1 MANTYRYFHL
11 YRAFVFPFNPILADV
26 NDFELELRLYLKS
39 LDTGELSDP
48 LKESHRWTDDKYLGQ
63 IGLILA
69 TMASGVQFSNLSHVS
84 RAHISRDLS
93 MWNEYPANQAC
104 TNRRD
109 SSQGFP
115 IASTC

>member
-11 YRAFVFPFNPILADV
+11 YRAFVFPFNPILADI

-69 TMASGVQFSNLSHVS
+69 TMASGVQFSDLSHVS

-93 MWNEYPANQAC
+93 MWNEYPAN
-104 TNRRD
+104 
-109 SSQGFP
+109 
-115 IASTC
+115 